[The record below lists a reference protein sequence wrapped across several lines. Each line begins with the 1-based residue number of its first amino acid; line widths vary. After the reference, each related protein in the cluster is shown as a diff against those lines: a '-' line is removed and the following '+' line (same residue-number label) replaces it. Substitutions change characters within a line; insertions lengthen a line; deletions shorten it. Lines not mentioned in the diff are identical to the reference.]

1 MSSLVDFQGFA
12 DGLAT
17 CLMRTYQIP
26 GLAAGA
32 VLDGTPVWHAGY
44 GTTRL
49 GSAVPV
55 TSRTLF
61 HLASVTKPFVAT
73 AIMQLVERGQVDL
86 DAAFSSYV
94 PTFDISDPRG
104 RAISIRQLL
113 THTAGLPDVMD
124 YGWAHPEFDDG
135 ALERYIASLSTVH
148 LLFAPGERFS
158 YSDMGFDILGAL
170 IARVAGRSFEDYV
183 AQNILQPL
191 GMRSSSL
198 LLRAIDRNLLACPHL
213 LDARGCPGPAAIFP
227 YNRRHAGSSTLY
239 SSVDDLLRWCCAN
252 LQGGALEGVRILRED
267 THALMW
273 TPVIGN
279 VHNAIP
285 RNGRVGLS
293 WFIFSRNGLRIVGH
307 MGQDDG
313 FASLLLLVPERRLG
327 LVSMANRSYDYAQF
341 ALWDLQFKLI
351 DRLCP

>member
-1 MSSLVDFQGFA
+1 MNDLQAFA

-17 CLMRTYQIP
+17 SLMRTYQIP

-32 VLDGTPVWHAGY
+32 VLDGTPVWHVGY

-49 GSAVPV
+49 GSADPV

-73 AIMQLVERGQVDL
+73 AILQLVERGQVDL
-86 DAAFSSYV
+86 DAPFSSYV

-158 YSDMGFDILGAL
+158 YSDMGFDILEHSSHAWPGAHSRTTWRKTYWSRWACVAARCSCGPSIAICSPAL
-170 IARVAGRSFEDYV
+170 ISWMRAVPQSHC
-183 AQNILQPL
+183 NLPLQQAP
-191 GMRSSSL
+191 
-198 LLRAIDRNLLACPHL
+198 
-213 LDARGCPGPAAIFP
+213 
-227 YNRRHAGSSTLY
+227 
-239 SSVDDLLRWCCAN
+239 RW
-252 LQGGALEGVRILRED
+252 
-267 THALMW
+267 
-273 TPVIGN
+273 
-279 VHNAIP
+279 
-285 RNGRVGLS
+285 
-293 WFIFSRNGLRIVGH
+293 
-307 MGQDDG
+307 
-313 FASLLLLVPERRLG
+313 
-327 LVSMANRSYDYAQF
+327 
-341 ALWDLQFKLI
+341 
-351 DRLCP
+351 